1 MGALKPCYNIFCY
14 RRLSA
19 ETKLGLFVIM
29 SGIEWQVGGSMRQR
43 VEQIACPACG
53 KYQSMDIF
61 ETVNTAV
68 DPTVRDRILRRELF
82 LYRCASCGHEMAVS
96 YDCVYK
102 DIGYRFIVYLVPP
115 QTPNAIELIQS
126 AQRQCT
132 ELLGKLKETF
142 CLRVVSNL
150 SELEEKILL
159 LEKGRDDRIIEIYKT
174 VLLRNYTAERED
186 YTVKKAFFGLS
197 EGQERFYFTDER
209 DHCTSVDFEESVYR
223 QLYGMFINQ
232 IAPLYDNY
240 FSVVNLKWAYR
251 LLEAQNSESH
261 H

>member
-19 ETKLGLFVIM
+19 ETKLGLFVTM

-115 QTPNAIELIQS
+115 QTPPDLPPRAAALFPRLSVGGGEGNDRLSFTVHECSLLSVIS
-126 AQRQCT
+126 RPCT
-132 ELLGKLKETF
+132 
-142 CLRVVSNL
+142 
-150 SELEEKILL
+150 
-159 LEKGRDDRIIEIYKT
+159 
-174 VLLRNYTAERED
+174 
-186 YTVKKAFFGLS
+186 
-197 EGQERFYFTDER
+197 
-209 DHCTSVDFEESVYR
+209 
-223 QLYGMFINQ
+223 
-232 IAPLYDNY
+232 AP
-240 FSVVNLKWAYR
+240 
-251 LLEAQNSESH
+251 
-261 H
+261 